1 MKVTS
6 RKLDVFGFAT
16 LSIAIGALQLFLDRG
31 EVLDWFDSV
40 EIRIEFFAAVIA
52 FAFFLVH
59 TLTTSNASFF
69 NRELARDRNFVTGCA
84 LYFVMG
90 AVLYATRALLPPLLQ
105 DLMQYSVIGTG
116 LATTPSGAGS
126 MIAMN
131 ACGATHRANQTAI
144 AHCLRFGARRLLALA
159 DVALQPLHGRKCD
172 RLVLLRAGTRPGS
185 YHGPADD
192 RSILNA

>member
-84 LYFVMG
+84 RRPQHSQRLTQGY
-90 AVLYATRALLPPLLQ
+90 
-105 DLMQYSVIGTG
+105 
-116 LATTPSGAGS
+116 
-126 MIAMN
+126 
-131 ACGATHRANQTAI
+131 GATAPPYTA
-144 AHCLRFGARRLLALA
+144 
-159 DVALQPLHGRKCD
+159 
-172 RLVLLRAGTRPGS
+172 
-185 YHGPADD
+185 
-192 RSILNA
+192 